1 MRYGLLHTVK
11 TSLSV
16 GECLAMIFVDSI
28 YQLSHIFR
36 YFKEY
41 MFQVMVMFIRVCFDT
56 CTHNRGSMAQWVKHL
71 DFSES

>member
-1 MRYGLLHTVK
+1 MRYGLLHTVNS
-11 TSLSV
+11 SLSV

-41 MFQVMVMFIRVCFDT
+41 MFQVMVMFIRVCLI
-56 CTHNRGSMAQWVKHL
+56 HVHIIGAAWRSG
-71 DFSES
+71 